1 MGQRLNTKQFNQILI
16 DEAAKRSPTYAKALE
31 KAKLGV
37 LDPEEA
43 KAVIGALSNDQTFLN
58 SISEGTKAIIGAQ
71 VDAAAGMYDKSRFDT
86 SNWSETNR
94 SIQDL
99 ATADR
104 GVRQQQDLQ
113 NLINPQLRHD
123 MTKRL
128 VGSGMSLLPL
138 LFGN

>member
-31 KAKLGV
+31 KAKLGI

-43 KAVIGALSNDQTFLN
+43 KAVLGALSNDQTFTN
-58 SISEGTKAIIGAQ
+58 SILEGTKAIIGAQ
-71 VDAAAGMYDKSRFDT
+71 VDAARGMYVKDIDT
-86 SNWSETNR
+86 SQWGPEHR

-99 ATADR
+99 ATQDR

>member
-16 DEAAKRSPTYAKALE
+16 EEAAKRSPTYAKALE
-31 KAKLGV
+31 KAQLGI
-37 LDPEEA
+37 LKPEEA
-43 KAVIGALSNDQTFLN
+43 KAVIGALSNDRTFTN
-58 SISEGTKAIIGAQ
+58 SLIEATKT
-71 VDAAAGMYDKSRFDT
+71 AGMVPVEAARGMYVKDIDT
-86 SNWSETNR
+86 SQWGPEHR

-99 ATADR
+99 ATQDR

-128 VGSGMSLLPL
+128 VGSGAALIPL

>member
-1 MGQRLNTKQFNQILI
+1 
-16 DEAAKRSPTYAKALE
+16 
-31 KAKLGV
+31 
-37 LDPEEA
+37 
-43 KAVIGALSNDQTFLN
+43 
-58 SISEGTKAIIGAQ
+58 
-71 VDAAAGMYDKSRFDT
+71 MYVKDIDT
-86 SNWSETNR
+86 SQWDTEHR

-99 ATADR
+99 ATQDR

-128 VGSGMSLLPL
+128 VASGMSLLPL

>member
-16 DEAAKRSPTYAKALE
+16 EEAAKRSPTYAKALE
-31 KAKLGV
+31 KAQLGI
-37 LDPEEA
+37 LKPEEA
-43 KAVIGALSNDQTFLN
+43 KAVIGALSNDRTFTN
-58 SISEGTKAIIGAQ
+58 SLIEATKT
-71 VDAAAGMYDKSRFDT
+71 AGMVPVEAARGMYVKDIDT
-86 SNWSETNR
+86 SQWGPEHR
-94 SIQDL
+94 SIQGL
-99 ATADR
+99 ATQDR

-128 VGSGMSLLPL
+128 VGSGAALIPL